1 MPRYKI
7 TQHITGWKLIG
18 NFIDAKDE
26 DEAWDKWSV
35 ETSLIPTNILVN
47 KEWEEIEEEYKVTD
61 TELEKVGDTPTEGVK
76 KWRENKEQ
84 GHKEWKKELD
94 RIYKED

>member
-7 TQHITGWKLIG
+7 TQHLSGWKIVE
-18 NFIDAKDE
+18 NFIDAKDN
-26 DEAWDKWSV
+26 DDAWEKHNK
-35 ETSLIPTNILVN
+35 EKYAN
-47 KEWEEIEEEYKVTD
+47 KEWREAEEEYKLVD
-61 TELEKVGDTPTEGVK
+61 TEITKEGDTPTEGAK

>member
-7 TQHITGWKLIG
+7 TQHLTGWKLIG

-26 DEAWDKWSV
+26 DDAWEKHNERDYVNQEWREA
-35 ETSLIPTNILVN
+35 
-47 KEWEEIEEEYKVTD
+47 EEEYKLVD
-61 TELEKVGDTPTEGVK
+61 TEITKEGDTPTEGVK

>member
-7 TQHITGWKLIG
+7 TQHLTGWKLIG

-26 DEAWDKWSV
+26 DEAWEKHEKDDYV
-35 ETSLIPTNILVN
+35 GE
-47 KEWEEIEEEYKVTD
+47 EWNEVEEEYKVTD
-61 TELEKVGDTPTEGVK
+61 TELRKEGDTPTEEVK
-76 KWRENKEQ
+76 KWREGNRGQ

>member
-7 TQHITGWKLIG
+7 TQHLTGLKLIG

-26 DEAWDKWSV
+26 DEAWDKWNE
-35 ETSLIPTNILVN
+35 ETSLKPTNILVN

-61 TELEKVGDTPTEGVK
+61 TELEKEGDTPTEEVK
-76 KWRENKEQ
+76 KWREAREKV
-84 GHKEWKKELD
+84 
-94 RIYKED
+94 

>member
-7 TQHITGWKLIG
+7 TQHLTGWKLIG
-18 NFIDAKDE
+18 NFIDAKSEE
-26 DEAWDKWSV
+26 DAWEKWN
-35 ETSLIPTNILVN
+35 TIADDTLVN
-47 KEWEEIEEEYKVTD
+47 KEWKEVDEEYKLVD
-61 TELEKVGDTPTEGVK
+61 TEITKHGDTPTEEVK
-76 KWRENKEQ
+76 KWRENRGQ

>member
-7 TQHITGWKLIG
+7 TQHLTGWKLIG

-26 DEAWDKWSV
+26 DEAWAKHEKDSY
-35 ETSLIPTNILVN
+35 VN
-47 KEWEEIEEEYKVTD
+47 KEWKEIEEEYKVTD
-61 TELEKVGDTPTEGVK
+61 TELRKEGDTPTEEVK
-76 KWRENKEQ
+76 KWREGNRGQ